1 MTSMCVCLSVRAC
14 VCVCVCVRVRAC
26 MCVPEC
32 TYVHA
37 RIPMHVVCMQ
47 VCLCVR
53 VWVGVDACYLY
64 YQEYHFDSQASN
76 KVTIF
81 MLTHLQCII
90 Y

>member
-1 MTSMCVCLSVRAC
+1 M
-14 VCVCVCVRVRAC
+14 
-26 MCVPEC
+26 
-32 TYVHA
+32 HA
-37 RIPMHVVCMQ
+37 HVVCMQ

-64 YQEYHFDSQASN
+64 YQEYQASN

-90 Y
+90 LSN

>member
-1 MTSMCVCLSVRAC
+1 MGFAITAFWLWATSRFKVQG
-14 VCVCVCVRVRAC
+14 
-26 MCVPEC
+26 VPEC

-37 RIPMHVVCMQ
+37 CIPVHVVCMQ

-64 YQEYHFDSQASN
+64 YQEYHFDSQASK

-81 MLTHLQCII
+81 MLQCII
-90 Y
+90 LLN